1 MKQLPRKINKM
12 PDKQNPSTAR
22 ISDPT
27 LKAIL
32 KYKNHPSIAA
42 IRNANNNFYFRFNEV
57 SVKVIKR

>member
-1 MKQLPRKINKM
+1 M

-32 KYKNHPSIAA
+32 KYNNHPSIAA